1 MEEKKYI
8 GLSKEH
14 LVLLISC
21 SFAIIFAAVGVGLAK
36 TPKLYG
42 FFLGLGVIIAFVPYS
57 LLLYFKTEKTKAIE
71 EHFPSF
77 LRDIAES
84 KKSGMTIPQAVYKSS
99 QTDYGALSPE
109 ISKMSSQISWG
120 IPFNDVFKRFAGRIK
135 SEFID
140 RAVAIIIEAQVS
152 GGAISDALD
161 AVASDAR
168 LIKQLEK
175 ERRSKLNQQVL
186 IMYAIFF
193 LFLAIVIALHRLMIP
208 LVASRGFSLA
218 TEDPVAILS
227 FYRNLFFSM
236 IVIQAIFNGL
246 LAGQIGQGSVAM
258 GLKHSAIFLIGG
270 VFIAFMFLF

>member
-1 MEEKKYI
+1 MDEKKYL

-14 LVLLISC
+14 LVLLLSC
-21 SFAIIFAAVGVGLAK
+21 SLAVIFAVMGIALAK

-42 FFLGLGVIIAFVPYS
+42 LFIGLSVIVAFVPYS
-57 LLLYFKTEKTKAIE
+57 LLLYFRKQRVKAIE
-71 EHFPSF
+71 EHFPEF

-84 KKSGMTIPQAVYKSS
+84 KKSGMTIPQAVYKGA
-99 QTDYGALSPE
+99 QTDYGELTSE
-109 ISKMSSQISWG
+109 VTKMSSQISWG
-120 IPFNDVFKRFAGRIK
+120 IPFNDVFKRFSERVK
-135 SEFID
+135 SKFIE
-140 RAVAIIIEAQVS
+140 RSVAIIIEAQTS
-152 GGAISDALD
+152 GGAITDALD

-175 ERRSKLNQQVL
+175 ERKSKLNQQIL
-186 IMYAIFF
+186 IMYSIFF

-208 LVASRGFSLA
+208 LVSSRGFSLA
-218 TEDPVAILS
+218 TEDPIKIMS

-246 LAGQIGQGSVAM
+246 LAGQIGEGSLAM

-270 VFIAFMFLF
+270 VFIAFFFLF